1 MKSFICSF
9 LFFVFFVMN
18 GFRVSA
24 QVLTQDSLALV
35 ALYNSTDGT
44 NWTSD
49 ANWLSTR
56 VGLWEGVAIV
66 GNRVQTLALINNN
79 LAGTIPDEFCDL
91 SGLEYIFLNKNNL
104 TGNLPSCIGNAV
116 SINSIDLSDNH
127 MEGPFPSV
135 FATAMPNLAD
145 IWITNNG
152 FTDFPD
158 LTGVVELSNL
168 HVDGNR
174 LTFEDVVPNA
184 SIPNLGYVYAPQ
196 STVEQEGP
204 DLILDVFDHFS
215 LEVIVGGSGNT
226 YQWQSNFTNIFNND
240 HITGANN
247 SVINNTGA
255 LREDGGFYLCEVSN
269 PAVPLLT
276 IRVRSSRVEVADNR
290 LAQTYPLADTIVFCG
305 SDSISFNSFSNESI
319 PLSYQ
324 SLSNGFVTDTVFYP
338 NSPGL
343 ATVRVFNNGDTT
355 HLPFEKIIT
364 ISVLTHQTLPNFSI
378 ENDLPIYEGEELTL
392 SVQDVPGVS
401 YSWITPDFQNEQTS
415 SITRPAG
422 SLLMEGLY
430 KVRVYEGTCFYDSL
444 RLTVAL
450 SIDPN
455 IVIYELITP
464 NGDGDNETFY
474 IKNIEALPSTH
485 ITIFNVWHQI
495 VYNKENYQN
504 DWNGGGLPVGTYY
517 YLVKVEEWDKEYKGN
532 LYIKR

>member
-1 MKSFICSF
+1 MI
-9 LFFVFFVMN
+9 N
-18 GFRVSA
+18 GFRTAA
-24 QVLTQDSLALV
+24 QVLPQDSLALV
-35 ALYNSTDGT
+35 ALYNSTDGAHWLQNT
-44 NWTSD
+44 
-49 ANWLSTR
+49 NWLSTR

-66 GNRVQTLALINNN
+66 GNRVQTLALVNNN
-79 LAGTIPDEFCDL
+79 LNGTIPDEFCDL
-91 SGLEYIFLNKNNL
+91 SGLEYIYLNKNLL

-116 SINSIDLSDNH
+116 SINSINLSDNH
-127 MEGPFPSV
+127 MEGLFPSV

-174 LTFEDVVPNA
+174 LTFEDVIPNV

-196 STVEQEGP
+196 SLVEQEGP
-204 DLILDVFDHFS
+204 DVLLDVFDHFS
-215 LEVIVGGSGNT
+215 LQVIIGGTGNA
-226 YQWQSNFTNIFNND
+226 YQWQSNFTNIVNND
-240 HITGANN
+240 HISGANN
-247 SVINNTGA
+247 SVITNTGA
-255 LREDGGFYLCEVSN
+255 LREDGGFYSCNVSN

-276 IRVRSSRVEVADNR
+276 IQVRSSRVAVADNR
-290 LAQTYPLADTIVFCG
+290 LSQSFPLGDTTVFCG
-305 SDSISFNSFSNESI
+305 NDSISFPFRSNQSI

-324 SLSNGFVTDTVFYP
+324 ALSNGFVTSDTVFYP

-343 ATVRVFNNGDTT
+343 ATVRVFNDGDTT
-355 HLPFEKIIT
+355 HLPFERIIT
-364 ISVLTHQTLPNFSI
+364 ISVLTHQPLPIFTI

-392 SVQDVPGVS
+392 SVQDIPGVS
-401 YSWITPDFQNEQTS
+401 YSWTTPDFQNEQIS

-422 SLLMEGLY
+422 FPSMEGVY
-430 KVRVYEGTCFYDSL
+430 KVRVYEGTCLYDSL

-455 IVIYELITP
+455 IVIFELITP

-474 IKNIEALPSTH
+474 IKNIEALPSTN

-495 VYNKENYQN
+495 VYNKENYKN